1 MLRVLSVFGTRPEA
15 IKLAP
20 VIRELRGRPGFLS
33 RVCVTAQHRQMLDQV
48 LGIFQIE
55 PDYDLDLMRSD
66 QSLFEITSRAL
77 GALETVLREDK
88 PDIVLVQ
95 GDTTTVFMATLAA
108 YYRQITVGHVEAGLR
123 THDKYNPFPEEGN
136 RRLTDVLAD
145 FCFAPTD
152 SSRENLLREGVPDER
167 IFVTG
172 NTVIDAL
179 QETVQRLGALDTDPP
194 LPPQLAGLSGSSR
207 IILVT
212 GHRRESFGQEF
223 ENICWGLRK
232 LAEQNEDVCIVYP
245 VHLNPNVRRPVQRIL
260 GGIARV
266 VLTEP
271 LEYTPFVWLLSRC
284 HFVLTD
290 SGGVQEEAPALGKP
304 VLVMRKKTE
313 RPEGVEAGVARLVG
327 TDTESIYLEG
337 QRLLDDPRGYGEMA
351 QAINPYGDGQAARR
365 IADILER
372 SYPKNFTD

>member
-20 VIRELRGRPGFLS
+20 VIRELRRRPGFLA

-48 LGIFQIE
+48 LEVFQIE

-66 QSLFEITSRAL
+66 QSLFEITARAL

-108 YYRQITVGHVEAGLR
+108 YYLQIPVGHVEAGLR

-145 FCFAPTD
+145 FCFAPTE

-194 LPPQLAGLSGSSR
+194 LPPELVGLSGSPR

-223 ENICWGLRK
+223 ENLCWGLRK
-232 LAEQNEDVCIVYP
+232 LAERNEDVCIVYP
-245 VHLNPNVRRPVQRIL
+245 VHLNPNVQRPVQRIL
-260 GGIARV
+260 GGVNRV

-290 SGGVQEEAPALGKP
+290 SGGIQEEAPALGKP

-337 QRLLDDPRGYGEMA
+337 QRLLDDAGTYGKMA